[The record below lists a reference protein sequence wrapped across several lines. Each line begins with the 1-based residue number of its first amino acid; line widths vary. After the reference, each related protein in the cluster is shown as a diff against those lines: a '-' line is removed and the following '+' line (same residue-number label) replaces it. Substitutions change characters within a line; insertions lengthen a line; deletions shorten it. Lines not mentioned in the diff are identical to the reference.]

1 MALPAYLPVPNVALI
16 ADDAQRDAIWRRWL
30 QQFSQRV
37 SSTSVHNNLSGL
49 QGGTTAEYYHLTAA
63 QHALVT
69 SYAHNNLNGLQGGQA
84 GEYYHLTAGQHSTV
98 TSFGTFT
105 NNRVLITG
113 PTSSITTSN
122 DLTYVITTST
132 LAASNIDVG
141 AGLATAPSIQVGSS
155 QQGLYDIGGNI
166 LGVAV
171 AGQVTGQFSNQSGTR
186 TLSISAGTSGSL
198 TGFIASNSATAGNS
212 GSLYDAIVNVA
223 STGDAYYRARYS
235 DNSVSWSWG
244 LDHTDSSWRLSES
257 TVLGTNDRLI
267 FTTSGTAQF
276 GTTSVSSASWLGPL
290 TGTVGATTAT
300 TGTFTTISTT
310 AFFTSSSVF
319 FNVSTTNLF
328 VTSTGTLASVD
339 INGGTIDGAAIG
351 SSTASNAVFTNVSTT
366 TLFSSSTATLPLVN
380 IDGGNIDSTAIGA
393 ATASTGVFTN
403 VSTTTL
409 FSSSTA
415 TLPLVNIDGGNI
427 DSTAIGANT
436 ASNAVFTN
444 VSSATVYGTSTVVSP
459 AFNYETQTLNDDQA
473 GYWSFSAAGC
483 FGIISLAGNISNA
496 GSAIVWYRVGNS
508 IFCRSLASS
517 ISAGAVVTS
526 TGPLTGTSG
535 TDGNFTIST
544 TSTGT
549 GDRLY
554 IENRTGSVRAYGATF
569 TSIVNGIP
577 TGFTTV

>member
-30 QQFSQRV
+30 QQFAQRV

-113 PTSSITTSN
+113 PTSSITTIG
-122 DLTYVITTST
+122 DLTYTIATST
-132 LAASNIDVG
+132 LTAVRAVFPD
-141 AGLATAPSIQVGSS
+141 GLATLPSVRVGDEENGFYSPS
-155 QQGLYDIGGNI
+155 ANTINI
-166 LGVAV
+166 SLNAVSRTSFNTAGVETSV
-171 AGQVTGQFSNQSGTR
+171 AAAGVQIRHTVTNTDNTNTGSHARFTATVG
-186 TLSISAGTSGSL
+186 GTSG
-198 TGFIASNSATAGNS
+198 
-212 GSLYDAIVNVA
+212 
-223 STGDAYYRARYS
+223 GDALTQYIITGAGADWATGVDNSDS
-235 DNSVSWSWG
+235 DNFKISQ
-244 LDHTDSSWRLSES
+244 S
-257 TVLGTNDRLI
+257 TSLGTNDYLI
-267 FTTSGTAQF
+267 INTSGLTVLS
-276 GTTSVSSASWLGPL
+276 SVS
-290 TGTVGATTAT
+290 TAGNAVIGGGIT
-300 TGTFTTISTT
+300 
-310 AFFTSSSVF
+310 
-319 FNVSTTNLF
+319 
-328 VTSTGTLASVD
+328 VTSTATLPIVD
-339 INGGTIDGAAIG
+339 IDGGNIDSTAIG
-351 SSTASNAVFTNVSTT
+351 ANAASTGVFTNVSTT
-366 TLFSSSTATLPLVN
+366 TLFSTSTATLPLVN

-415 TLPLVNIDGGNI
+415 TLLLVNIDGGNI
-427 DSTAIGANT
+427 DSTTIGANT

-444 VSSATVYGTSTVVSP
+444 VSSATVHASNHTQSP
-459 AFNYETQTLNDDQA
+459 NFFYESQTLNDDQA
-473 GYWSFSAAGC
+473 GYWTFSAAGC
-483 FGIISLAGNISNA
+483 FGMVDLAGNVSQA
-496 GSAIVWYRVGNS
+496 GAARVWFRVGNS
-508 IFCRSLASS
+508 ILCRALSSS
-517 ISAGAVVTS
+517 ISAGSVVTS

-554 IENRTGSVRAYGATF
+554 IENRTGGVRAYGATF
-569 TSIVNGIP
+569 NATINGIP
-577 TGFTTV
+577 TSFTIV